1 MVHRISNEKHFIHG
15 FLSHR
20 LPEGTASE
28 RFFGRFPQSR
38 QPGSA
43 TMIGSWWLP
52 QWSAANDEL
61 RLKDFAQHFFL
72 KAISAPSKSLI
83 SLVDCGQ
90 CGFLWFST
98 CNDLQVIP
106 SNITVTYSPH
116 EPPKWIHP
124 IHLTFRLG
132 GYWIVLG
139 EWVFRYLK
147 VPIISQFKFYF
158 VDFCGLITIHYI
170 KLYSQFPIISP
181 SINPQ
186 CIPIF
191 WFEKPFA
198 IQFFGILVA
207 DRAVP

>member
-1 MVHRISNEKHFIHG
+1 MDFSAIDCLRVQLLNVSLRG
-15 FLSHR
+15 FRSR
-20 LPEGTASE
+20 ASLVL
-28 RFFGRFPQSR
+28 Q
-38 QPGSA
+38 
-43 TMIGSWWLP
+43 
-52 QWSAANDEL
+52 QWSDPAGYHSGQLQMMNWGSRTL
-61 RLKDFAQHFFL
+61 HSIFFL